1 MTKTLKSK
9 LNNNELAL
17 GGWAMIGTPAI
28 IEIMAKAG
36 FDWVC
41 IDLEHTATTYEQVE
55 NMVRAADVANVP
67 TLVRLTSNDE
77 NQIKRV
83 MDNGAS
89 GIIVPMVKTATEAK
103 QALKAMHYPPL
114 GHRGV
119 SLHRGTDFGS
129 RFDEYRKW
137 LKEEAVCIV
146 QIEHI
151 DAVNNCEEI
160 LSVDGVDGY
169 FMGPYDL
176 SASMGLTGQLDHPD
190 VKAAMAKVYEI
201 GKRLN
206 KSGGLHIVEPDET
219 KLKSAIEQG
228 FNFLAYSIDTRIID
242 TICRSGIALARGL
255 K

>member
-1 MTKTLKSK
+1 MTKSLKSK
-9 LNNNELAL
+9 LKDNDLAL
-17 GGWAMIGTPAI
+17 GGWAMIGSPAI

-41 IDLEHTATTYEQVE
+41 IDLEHTATTYEQLE
-55 NMVRAADVANVP
+55 NMVRAADTANVP

-83 MDNGAS
+83 MDNGAA
-89 GIIVPMVKTATEAK
+89 GIIVPMVKTADEARA
-103 QALKAMHYPPL
+103 ALAAMHYPPL

-119 SLHRGTDFGS
+119 SLHRGTDFGT

-137 LKEEAVCIV
+137 LEEESVCVV

-151 DAVNNCEEI
+151 DAVNNLEEI
-160 LSVDGVDGY
+160 FSVKGVDAY

-190 VKAAMAKVYEI
+190 VKAAMDKVLRVGTEM
-201 GKRLN
+201 GMA
-206 KSGGLHIVEPDET
+206 GGLHVVEPDEER
-219 KLKSAIEQG
+219 LKNSIDQG

-242 TICRSGIALARGL
+242 QICRSGINLAKGL

>member
-1 MTKTLKSK
+1 
-9 LNNNELAL
+9 
-17 GGWAMIGTPAI
+17 
-28 IEIMAKAG
+28 MAKAG

-89 GIIVPMVKTATEAK
+89 GIIVPMVKTAAEAK

-119 SLHRGTDFGS
+119 SLHRGTDFGIK
-129 RFDEYRKW
+129 FDEYRTW
-137 LKEEAVCIV
+137 LKEEAVCVV

-190 VKAAMAKVYEI
+190 VKTAMAKVCEI
-201 GKRLN
+201 GKKLN
-206 KSGGLHIVEPDET
+206 KSGGLHIVEPDEG
-219 KLKSAIEQG
+219 KLKNAIEQG

-242 TICRSGIALARGL
+242 AICRSGINSVKGL
-255 K
+255 R

>member
-1 MTKTLKSK
+1 MTKSLKSK
-9 LNNNELAL
+9 LKDHDLAL
-17 GGWAMIGTPAI
+17 GGWAMIGHASI

-41 IDLEHTATTYEQVE
+41 VDLEHTSTTYDQVE
-55 NMVRAADVANVP
+55 NMIRAADIAKVP
-67 TLVRLTSNDE
+67 TLTRLTNNDK

-83 MDNGAS
+83 MDCGAS
-89 GIIVPMVKTATEAK
+89 GIIVPMVKTAEEAR
-103 QALKAMHYPPL
+103 AAVEAMQYPPL

-119 SLHRGTDFGS
+119 SLHRGTGFGPQ
-129 RFDEYRKW
+129 FDEYRDW
-137 LKEEAVCIV
+137 LAKEAVCIV

-160 LSVDGVDGY
+160 FAVDGVDGY

-190 VKAAMAKVYEI
+190 VIAAMDKVRDTAK
-201 GKRLN
+201 KMN
-206 KSGGLHIVEPDET
+206 TPGGLHVVEPNEEL
-219 KLKSAIEQG
+219 LKESIAKG
-228 FNFLAYSIDTRIID
+228 FTFLAYSIDTRIID
-242 TICRSGIALARGL
+242 TACRAGIAAARSV

>member
-1 MTKTLKSK
+1 MIRTLKSK
-9 LNNNELAL
+9 LKNKELAL
-17 GGWAMIGTPAI
+17 GGWAMIGSPTI

-55 NMVRAADVANVP
+55 NMVRAADNAGVP

-89 GIIVPMVKTATEAK
+89 GIIVPMVKTADEARA
-103 QALKAMHYPPL
+103 ALKAMHYPPL

-119 SLHRGTDFGS
+119 SLHRGTDFGV

-137 LKEEAVCIV
+137 LEDEAVCVV

-151 DAVNNCEEI
+151 DAVNNLEEI
-160 LSVDGVDGY
+160 FSVDGVNAY

-190 VKAAMAKVYEI
+190 VKAAMAKVLRV
-201 GKRLN
+201 GKEMGMA
-206 KSGGLHIVEPDET
+206 GGLHIVEPDEDR
-219 KLKSAIEQG
+219 LKASIEQG
-228 FNFLAYSIDTRIID
+228 FTFLAYSIDTRIID
-242 TICRSGIALARGL
+242 AVCRSGINSVKGL
-255 K
+255 R